1 MAHRR
6 GNQSCQGCSDQS
18 PQLEERRC
26 LCFCWRPG
34 LPRSGLDL
42 AARLLEHFAREPGTI
57 QADFYWKRRGSCS
70 SGHRSPAAQRWQSS
84 CPFDFPDQSWTCPRS
99 YAAAAQGSSYH
110 SVTGTAAMSNSCL
123 FPTTLEAPF
132 HPQRLGHIAVLSVF
146 AVATAL
152 AAGRCVSGQS
162 MAYEHFEYDSV
173 PVDSAGIDQGADS
186 DFDSAGITAGW
197 QGSACFAD
205 IAVDS
210 DHTFAAAEGAAF
222 AIASEN
228 WFGNI
233 VAATGAAVDAR
244 AVAASFVD
252 RFIAASGFI
261 EA

>member
-1 MAHRR
+1 
-6 GNQSCQGCSDQS
+6 
-18 PQLEERRC
+18 
-26 LCFCWRPG
+26 
-34 LPRSGLDL
+34 
-42 AARLLEHFAREPGTI
+42 
-57 QADFYWKRRGSCS
+57 
-70 SGHRSPAAQRWQSS
+70 
-84 CPFDFPDQSWTCPRS
+84 
-99 YAAAAQGSSYH
+99 
-110 SVTGTAAMSNSCL
+110 
-123 FPTTLEAPF
+123 
-132 HPQRLGHIAVLSVF
+132 
-146 AVATAL
+146 
-152 AAGRCVSGQS
+152 